1 MWTESDGRRQKVEC
15 RSGDNLESGIR
26 AKRLGCRALRQ
37 LRRRCARP
45 PGEGEIRQIRE
56 SDEDTTVRPLPKPL
70 SIGWKGWPQAGRGP
84 TSWAW
89 LPLSPIQSPVDGFRG
104 QRSSPKQGGG
114 GPPPKRERLGNQF
127 KFLTVRNLISSTA
140 ARTYVDVSAN
150 SLQCVNRGHGPT
162 SAPASRH
169 SMERVAAGRESHG
182 SAGASP
188 YRLGAAPT
196 TPHWFSGWPV
206 SLPIQISHCE
216 KFEEGSSEVLGAQ
229 SWGLAEHARRTGQS
243 RAWVSL
249 ISANHAKCTK

>member
-1 MWTESDGRRQKVEC
+1 MTMSQLTLYNAKTEVT
-15 RSGDNLESGIR
+15 
-26 AKRLGCRALRQ
+26 A
-37 LRRRCARP
+37 
-45 PGEGEIRQIRE
+45 
-56 SDEDTTVRPLPKPL
+56 RPLPPAPL
-70 SIGWKGWPQAGRGP
+70 HRMAGGAIR
-84 TSWAW
+84 
-89 LPLSPIQSPVDGFRG
+89 
-104 QRSSPKQGGG
+104 
-114 GPPPKRERLGNQF
+114 
-127 KFLTVRNLISSTA
+127 
-140 ARTYVDVSAN
+140 
-150 SLQCVNRGHGPT
+150 
-162 SAPASRH
+162 
-169 SMERVAAGRESHG
+169 RESHG